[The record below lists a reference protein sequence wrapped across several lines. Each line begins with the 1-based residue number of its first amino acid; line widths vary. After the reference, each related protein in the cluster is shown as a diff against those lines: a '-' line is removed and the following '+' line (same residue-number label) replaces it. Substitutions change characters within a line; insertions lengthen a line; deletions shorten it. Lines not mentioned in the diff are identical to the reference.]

1 MTVSS
6 EPVDTSAMARTQAL
20 TDHLLPFPRSPD
32 GIELRHLR
40 AFVAVA
46 EELNFSRAAHRLSV
60 SQPALSRQI
69 KALEQLV
76 GAQLLTRSTHAVTLT
91 LAGDALLDRSRK
103 LLADVD
109 EAVATTM
116 AISGELVARTARL
129 LEPLSHLTPGDVQSA
144 RDASEE
150 LNAHFS
156 PPPGMI
162 VRPATAGGVPSL
174 VVSQN
179 PASAPT
185 VLYLHGGGY
194 VLGSAFGYRAHA
206 GALAAAAQTG
216 VLVLDYRL
224 APEHP
229 FPAAV
234 EDAVAAYR
242 WLLSRGP
249 RPSELAVAGDS
260 SGGGLT
266 VSLLLRLRQE
276 RLPMPGAAVL
286 LCPLV
291 DLFGRNRHGASEQS
305 EPLAGADAARYFAEA
320 YLAGH
325 PPDDPIVD
333 PLSADLSGLP
343 KMLIES
349 ATGDARVGESR
360 ALAARAQSHG
370 VEVSLELYPVAAH
383 AFQLFWSF
391 LPEAADAM
399 ESAGAFLRN
408 AGSSGSPDSSVP
420 S

>member
-76 GAQLLTRSTHAVTLT
+76 GAQLLTRSTHAVALT

-194 VLGSAFGYRAHA
+194 VMGSAFGYRAHA
-206 GALAAAAQTG
+206 GALAA
-216 VLVLDYRL
+216 VRR
-224 APEHP
+224 
-229 FPAAV
+229 PACSCSIIG
-234 EDAVAAYR
+234 
-242 WLLSRGP
+242 SR
-249 RPSELAVAGDS
+249 RSIRFRQ
-260 SGGGLT
+260 
-266 VSLLLRLRQE
+266 RLRTP
-276 RLPMPGAAVL
+276 LPRTDG
-286 LCPLV
+286 C
-291 DLFGRNRHGASEQS
+291 
-305 EPLAGADAARYFAEA
+305 
-320 YLAGH
+320 
-325 PPDDPIVD
+325 
-333 PLSADLSGLP
+333 SA
-343 KMLIES
+343 
-349 ATGDARVGESR
+349 
-360 ALAARAQSHG
+360 
-370 VEVSLELYPVAAH
+370 AAH
-383 AFQLFWSF
+383 GHRNS
-391 LPEAADAM
+391 PSRVTRRAAA
-399 ESAGAFLRN
+399 
-408 AGSSGSPDSSVP
+408 
-420 S
+420 